1 MILEK
6 EEEKRPPK
14 TTTMHPMF
22 TTKEKKRE
30 KEKEETNNAKNINDD
45 DAKRVA
51 EATTTIDLTK
61 GGEHDKTTTNLNK
74 DIQKFCCT
82 KQEKGTTTIVDL
94 TREKDNDDEKE
105 KTRTEEQPP
114 QKVHS
119 FFQKRKPQAKSTATV
134 SATVPGASRKT
145 PYEEAVKHLPP
156 IHVNCPIRT
165 VVGAHT
171 EDVVKGYGVAFENAV
186 AFAAERRRS
195 LVKSSSASTGASFR
209 WRYEIKSDDEIK
221 DEEMSIETEEKE
233 EEIEEEIEPNDE
245 YSRAIINRLESQ
257 FRAAS
262 KGTPW
267 VEICKPTRASETLGS
282 QNSQPADLCRNWLT
296 NWKARIE
303 SNKNASKHTFRNARR
318 QHTNN
323 NHSDS
328 EDSDAKWERE
338 MGMELSDEE
347 DDEEGEKNDGFGDGS
362 GANIANGLIV
372 FGDSGSG
379 KTATIRAVAS
389 ELGFSILEVNA
400 GQNRSGRDILERFG
414 ESLQSKNL
422 LNKRKKPSSDAAKT
436 ITEKKK
442 MEETEEATIPTDIN
456 DDEKMTTMTSEEPKK
471 KKKTANGKKA
481 QKAVGNKTLFGFVK
495 MKEATNG
502 GVDDS
507 SEKKKKKK
515 KEAAEQEKQQ
525 EQQQQQK
532 GAISANNTVVVFE
545 DIDCLFG
552 NEDEEAK
559 DVDRGLIPAIATLLE
574 AAKRPIVVVCK
585 SEEMLDGDDGQ
596 LRQLTSLGTST
607 TRVGFEKPTV
617 EELAKYLRLCCLA
630 KAKASSPS
638 EEKEKEKDDVYPL
651 STSKGSLSMSHCLKI
666 AKLRKGDIRGALNDC
681 EVMSAAPPGRG
692 KSIAFKEKGLFA
704 AGDDETTDDFLFD
717 VALPLLNDA
726 YANGALPVAAVAFT
740 EKISKDYEAKENA
753 FVAKYAEKC
762 DARFLE
768 YSLKENE
775 KREKAKAERRKKK
788 LQALGL
794 KESQVDPDITAWKD
808 LEEEEGREE
817 KNSED
822 PSAMEKEKSKEEKQ
836 EERKVDSIKCTPV
849 KNEQREKGAMVIA
862 ENEDNNDG
870 EGRGVKEG
878 TSPHFSQQ
886 NLDIPPSPLTSAP
899 EVAEASVESAEFW
912 ETHVQRM
919 NSVSNLSSIQTSFD
933 ALMRP
938 KPFGAN
944 GVPLSLKPGVL
955 ARYIDYCDTFN
966 SDTKETQFIDEDF
979 LLTGGEPRKQFG
991 DERKRVSSQCIDVG
1005 LQRFKE
1011 NVVGTVLREGGFTDA
1026 AAIDFTE
1033 RARKEGE
1040 KKATSDENDILFR
1053 QREHAT
1059 LLNPKLAS
1067 SNSVSLATYVGF
1079 ASKIAKA
1086 RFQPTALDT
1095 PGETRTRRAKL
1106 SMHLDK
1112 VVGVREQERI
1122 ANLSNFNR

>member
-1 MILEK
+1 MM
-6 EEEKRPPK
+6 EKRPPK

-30 KEKEETNNAKNINDD
+30 KEKEETNANNVENINDIN

-51 EATTTIDLTK
+51 EATIDLTK
-61 GGEHDKTTTNLNK
+61 GGEQTDAKTTTNLNK

-82 KQEKGTTTIVDL
+82 KQEEEESSIVDL
-94 TREKDNDDEKE
+94 TQEKDNDDEKE

-119 FFQKRKPQAKSTATV
+119 FFQKRKPQAKSTAT
-134 SATVPGASRKT
+134 ATDVPGASRKT

-165 VVGAHT
+165 VVGADA
-171 EDVVKGYGVAFENAV
+171 EDVMKGYGIAFENAV
-186 AFAAERRRS
+186 ASAAERRRS
-195 LVKSSSASTGASFR
+195 LLKSSSASTGASFQ
-209 WRYEIKSDDEIK
+209 WRYEIKSDDEKK
-221 DEEMSIETEEKE
+221 DEEMSIETEEE
-233 EEIEEEIEPNDE
+233 EEEEEEEEIEPIDE

-267 VEICKPTRASETLGS
+267 VEICKPTRASETLGL

-318 QHTNN
+318 QDKNN

-347 DDEEGEKNDGFGDGS
+347 YDEEGERNDGFGDGS

-400 GQNRSGRDILERFG
+400 GQNRTGRDILERFG

-422 LNKRKKPSSDAAKT
+422 LNKRKKK
-436 ITEKKK
+436 
-442 MEETEEATIPTDIN
+442 ETEEATIPTDCN
-456 DDEKMTTMTSEEPKK
+456 VDAKTTTMTSEEPKK

-481 QKAVGNKTLFGFVK
+481 QKGVGNKTLFGFVK

-507 SEKKKKKK
+507 IEKKK

-525 EQQQQQK
+525 EQQQQQQK

-545 DIDCLFG
+545 DIDCLFS

-638 EEKEKEKDDVYPL
+638 EEREKEKDDDYHL

-681 EVMSAAPPGRG
+681 EVMSAAPPGCG
-692 KSIAFKEKGLFA
+692 KSIAFKEKDLFA

-726 YANGALPVAAVAFT
+726 YSNGALPVAAVAFT

-753 FVAKYAEKC
+753 FVAKYTEKC

-808 LEEEEGREE
+808 LEEEEEGGEE

-822 PSAMEKEKSKEEKQ
+822 PSAMEKEKEEEKQ
-836 EERKVDSIKCTPV
+836 EERKVNSVKCTPV
-849 KNEQREKGAMVIA
+849 KNEQREEGAMVIV

-899 EVAEASVESAEFW
+899 EIAEASVESAEFW

-919 NSVSNLSSIQTSFD
+919 NSVSNLSSIQTNFD

-944 GVPLSLKPGVL
+944 GVPLSVKPGVL

-1095 PGETRTRRAKL
+1095 PGKTRTRRAKL

-1112 VVGVREQERI
+1112 VVGVREQEQI

>member
-1 MILEK
+1 M
-6 EEEKRPPK
+6 EKRPPK
-14 TTTMHPMF
+14 TTTTHPMF
-22 TTKEKKRE
+22 ITKEKKRE
-30 KEKEETNNAKNINDD
+30 KEKEETNANNVENINDIN

-61 GGEHDKTTTNLNK
+61 GGEQTDAKTTTNLNK

-82 KQEKGTTTIVDL
+82 KQEEGTTTIVDL
-94 TREKDNDDEKE
+94 TQEKDNDDEKE

-165 VVGAHT
+165 VVGADA
-171 EDVVKGYGVAFENAV
+171 EDVMKGYGIAFENAV
-186 AFAAERRRS
+186 ASAAERRRS

-209 WRYEIKSDDEIK
+209 WRYEIKSDDEKK
-221 DEEMSIETEEKE
+221 DKEMSIETKE
-233 EEIEEEIEPNDE
+233 EEEEEEEEEEGEIEPIDE
-245 YSRAIINRLESQ
+245 YSRAIISRLESQ

-267 VEICKPTRASETLGS
+267 VEICKPTRASETLGT

-318 QHTNN
+318 QHKNN

-347 DDEEGEKNDGFGDGS
+347 YDEEGEKNDGFGDGS

-422 LNKRKKPSSDAAKT
+422 LNKRKKPSSDLAGT

-442 MEETEEATIPTDIN
+442 KEETEEVDAKT
-456 DDEKMTTMTSEEPKK
+456 TTMTSEEPKK

-507 SEKKKKKK
+507 SEKKKK
-515 KEAAEQEKQQ
+515 EAAEQEKQQ
-525 EQQQQQK
+525 EQQKQQQQQQQQQQQK

-630 KAKASSPS
+630 KAKTSSPS
-638 EEKEKEKDDVYPL
+638 EEEEKEKDDDYPL
-651 STSKGSLSMSHCLKI
+651 STSKGSLSMSHCWKI

-692 KSIAFKEKGLFA
+692 KIIAFKEKDSFA

-726 YANGALPVAAVAFT
+726 YSNGALPVAAVAFT

-753 FVAKYAEKC
+753 FVAKYTEKC

-808 LEEEEGREE
+808 LEEEEGGEE

-822 PSAMEKEKSKEEKQ
+822 PSAMEKEKEEEKQ
-836 EERKVDSIKCTPV
+836 EERKVDSVKCTPV
-849 KNEQREKGAMVIA
+849 KNEQREEGAMVIV

-919 NSVSNLSSIQTSFD
+919 NSVSKLSSIQTHFD

-944 GVPLSLKPGVL
+944 GVPLSVKPGVL

-1095 PGETRTRRAKL
+1095 PGKTRTRRAKL

-1112 VVGVREQERI
+1112 VAGVREQEQI